1 MPTSD
6 RLVAVA
12 AHGLAGSRTE
22 LPPGPL
28 SEPEWFDL
36 VQGCVAA
43 DLVGFLAAAAAAGD
57 LVLTPGQADELAVLV
72 AEHAGLSLLV
82 ERRAVTASSVLT
94 AAGIDHRVV
103 DGPARRLAYGDAAL
117 RPARRAHV
125 LVPPARLAEARAL
138 QGPAPA
144 GSGPRTERLV
154 LLASLPGLAEGPAGG
169 GAASETGGAA
179 PLLVRLGP
187 PAHLELAGCRVPVLS
202 LEQQLVAAALEV
214 AGSPVVPLA
223 RQRDVAQLALSAG
236 LDAAAARRLAEALG
250 LTGALAEAIALAW
263 GTFDLADKT
272 ELSVWAQ
279 RVAGRRPHQAAE
291 RPAPAPVARKGFAQ
305 RVLRRSPAP
314 AGVPVATTM
323 FTSGPGMAVR
333 APWSTRRR

>member
-6 RLVAVA
+6 RL
-12 AHGLAGSRTE
+12 E

>member
-1 MPTSD
+1 AGAGHRPRRARRAPGGAARHRTPAVPRTRARGAVMPTSD

-22 LPPGPL
+22 LPRGPL

-43 DLVGFLAAAAAAGD
+43 DLVGFLAAAADGD
-57 LVLTPGQADELAVLV
+57 LALTPGQADELGVLV
-72 AEHAGLSLLV
+72 AEHAGLSLHV

-103 DGPARRLAYGDAAL
+103 DGPARRLVYGDAAL

-144 GSGPRTERLV
+144 GPGPRTERLL
-154 LLASLPGLAEGPAGG
+154 LLAALPGAAEGGAGG
-169 GAASETGGAA
+169 GVASEPGGAGVP

-187 PAHLELAGCRVPVLS
+187 PTHV
-202 LEQQLVAAALEV
+202 EV
-214 AGSPVVPLA
+214 AGC
-223 RQRDVAQLALSAG
+223 
-236 LDAAAARRLAEALG
+236 
-250 LTGALAEAIALAW
+250 
-263 GTFDLADKT
+263 
-272 ELSVWAQ
+272 
-279 RVAGRRPHQAAE
+279 
-291 RPAPAPVARKGFAQ
+291 
-305 RVLRRSPAP
+305 
-314 AGVPVATTM
+314 
-323 FTSGPGMAVR
+323 
-333 APWSTRRR
+333 